1 MRRGEKRA
9 VFGVKVIYT
18 CDYKLYARAG
28 KSDPRLSP
36 IYKAVPRSK
45 LSRILSISS
54 DLVTKRKRDVLFR
67 VLVEISADLHI
78 SRRPVSQC
86 ATSQLTFLLNTLFR
100 SLIYVTASSESSF
113 FFLFVL
119 PILRVSYR

>member
-1 MRRGEKRA
+1 MRLQALRTSRK
-9 VFGVKVIYT
+9 K
-18 CDYKLYARAG
+18 
-28 KSDPRLSP
+28 
-36 IYKAVPRSK
+36 RSK
-45 LSRILSISS
+45 AESHLQSGTALEVVSNSVHKQRF
-54 DLVTKRKRDVLFR
+54 VTKRKRDVLFR